1 MNSPFQAGTRSLLSA
16 AQTSRLL
23 QILFP
28 PQAVI
33 LVGVSRSQPH
43 LLDWPS
49 VRPENILLVDAAPE
63 ALANTRKSLPKTTA
77 WQMRSAV
84 LAEHAGEACFF
95 IASNPG
101 EDGLVPPQQLAELWP
116 NLRTTAERTCT
127 TQTLHALLAEPELA
141 GLTEADD
148 TWLVIDCL
156 PALHILQ
163 GAGALLQHCKVVS
176 LRVLLE
182 PLEQDEPGTTFA
194 EAERYLVEHDFRCI
208 HCAEENHPRIGQAL
222 FLRDD
227 SVQHEQQIACL
238 LQTQAELAIERD
250 DLEKQNSTLLATC
263 QALNTDNTALQA
275 EREALR
281 QDNTALA
288 AERDVL
294 AQEKAHL
301 IVVRDKLIGGHDQ
314 QAKLAAE
321 RQAQLDTLALEK
333 AELLTARDALTEEKA
348 SLSAARDEQAKLA
361 NERQTRIDTLTQEK
375 SGLAATRD
383 KLTDERDQQAKL
395 AAAREERI
403 GQLEAELQ
411 EALMRLRM
419 VQEELIKGEAQI
431 ELIKDLLLREPEL

>member
-1 MNSPFQAGTRSLLSA
+1 MDQLRYAGSRAQPTL
-16 AQTSRLL
+16 AQTSQLL
-23 QILFP
+23 QSLVP
-28 PQAVI
+28 PQAVV
-33 LVGVSRSQPH
+33 LVGASRSQRH
-43 LLDWPS
+43 LFEWPA
-49 VRPENILLVDAAPE
+49 VCPQNILLIDAQRK
-63 ALANTRKSLPKTTA
+63 ALASIRQHFPETAA

-84 LAEHAGEACFF
+84 LADSARDTCFF
-95 IASNPG
+95 SASNPG
-101 EDGLVPPQQLAELWP
+101 EDGLVPPQKLAGLWP
-116 NLRTTAERTCT
+116 NLHTTAERICT
-127 TQTLHALLAEPELA
+127 TQTLQGLLAEPELA
-141 GLTEADD
+141 GLAEAGA

-182 PLEQDEPGTTFA
+182 PLEQDEPGTTLA
-194 EAERYLVEHDFRCI
+194 EAERYLAEHQFRCI
-208 HCAEENHPRIGQAL
+208 HCTEENHPRIGQAL

-227 SVQHEQQIACL
+227 SAQHEQQITCM
-238 LQTQAELAIERD
+238 LQTQAELASERD
-250 DLEKQNSTLLATC
+250 DLEQKNSTLLATC
-263 QALNTDNTALQA
+263 QTLKTDNTALQA

-301 IVVRDKLIGGHDQ
+301 IVVRDRLTDEHDQ

-321 RQAQLDTLALEK
+321 RQAQLDSLAKEK
-333 AELLTARDALTEEKA
+333 AELLAAYDALALEKV
-348 SLSAARDEQAKLA
+348 SLTAAH
-361 NERQTRIDTLTQEK
+361 
-375 SGLAATRD
+375 D

-411 EALMRLRM
+411 EALMRLHLM
-419 VQEELIKGEAQI
+419 QEELIKGEAQI